1 MDIFSLDSI
10 FDLIDESKSK
20 IRKELDKKSLEH
32 NKLSLESERLLQV
45 LDYNPKILYE
55 QEFIKTLP
63 VIKLKA
69 QKIEIKSP
77 KKNKHVKLVST
88 PNINIDGFTLNK
100 NNNNQISKI
109 ALKLE
114 STEKIKETSEKKEKG
129 EKKEENDEEDDEE
142 FEKRYAQRQKQIEER
157 EKRKN
162 KINDDEFK
170 IHQTKTSKVLN
181 KMNLIEGLDEL
192 NINNANDDQIKVD
205 VYLFNTKDKINFE
218 ITNKDKIKDIIQKVL
233 KILIDK
239 NYNLKYMTYKA
250 YSLKIIE
257 SKQKIDQFNNSLDE
271 NLILYDLNPTSISF
285 VEKENYNLNTDKLSD
300 KINNIE
306 IKNEK
311 IELKINCNIDGSLY
325 TKKVN
330 ISLEDNLK
338 GILKIFFEQN
348 LLGDKNEDS
357 YFFIDNKKP
366 GKIENEIDLNTKV
379 KNLSSYELN
388 LFKK

>member
-20 IRKELDKKSLEH
+20 IKKELDKKSLEH

-100 NNNNQISKI
+100 NNNQISKI

-157 EKRKN
+157 EKKKN

-181 KMNLIEGLDEL
+181 KINLIEGLDEL

-205 VYLFNTKDKINFE
+205 VYLFN
-218 ITNKDKIKDIIQKVL
+218 
-233 KILIDK
+233 
-239 NYNLKYMTYKA
+239 YMTYKA